1 MFLSTCKGDIL
12 IGSLRSFPGANV
24 QMCTCFL
31 EVVKKNYGHNIGQRW
46 GGGGGEGGYGTFL
59 ETKAGSATGLA
70 FNQTINIAV
79 EGEGVRGWGQGFF

>member
-46 GGGGGEGGYGTFL
+46 GGGGGEGG
-59 ETKAGSATGLA
+59 
-70 FNQTINIAV
+70 
-79 EGEGVRGWGQGFF
+79 